1 MSNDLSPLY
10 RTLVGFDRINQLM
23 DQALRNDGAGGYP
36 PFNIEQ
42 TGDDTFRIELA
53 VAGFSE
59 DELSIEYK
67 ENSLIVAGRKAPV
80 EEARHFLHR
89 GIAERNFERKFGLA
103 DYVRVEGARLVNGM
117 LTIDLVRVIPDSL
130 KPRKIAINAAKT
142 AKPLRTTDAVAAE

>member
-23 DQALRNDGAGGYP
+23 DQALRNDGVGGYP

-42 TGDDTFRIELA
+42 TGEDTFRIELA

-59 DELSIEYK
+59 DELSIEYR
-67 ENSLIVAGRKAPV
+67 ENSLIVSGRKAPV
-80 EEARHFLHR
+80 EEARRFLHR

-103 DYVRVEGARLVNGM
+103 DYVRVDGARLVNGM
-117 LTIDLVRVIPDSL
+117 LTVDLVRIVPDSL
-130 KPRKIAINAAKT
+130 KPRKISIAT
-142 AKPLRTTDAVAAE
+142 GKPVRTTRIDAVAAE